1 MIPAP
6 DLKARPTIDFSSSSL
21 FLNGRWLF
29 RTHGALRADEA
40 TLALHLKA
48 GAWPAGG
55 EAGLLDGDIWRNGV
69 LRLRVNEAGCVVA
82 SLGEQADDL
91 RSRPMPLGQWC
102 WVVVTYSRQI
112 QQWCLTVAHS
122 APGGGPNDKFTV
134 INSVTGT
141 LRGEGGMDLDTITL
155 GGPRLA
161 GATQPFI
168 GRIASCVVSNRAW
181 CAEEITQAAG
191 SGEIPDAEALHWR
204 FGDLHPL
211 VPGLLFRVNSSGRT
225 LSGRELRKDSTSGDG
240 GSRGSNGG
248 FVYRA
253 DLAQPEPL
261 ECPSDGDFAA
271 MGIGDPCRA
280 MVSEAPSWSWETA
293 LPCGNGEQ
301 GALVLGRPLDEVIIL
316 NRAGLF
322 LPLYPSIPPPQQA
335 AHLPELRSLLAQGI
349 FQGTTERLMEFA
361 AEDGFAGEKRWT
373 DPFIPAGFL
382 RINTPDAGDCTSYL
396 RGVDYPTGTVA
407 VRWQDAAGWHLRQTF
422 ASRADGVTVVRI
434 SGAPVRC
441 ALSLAT
447 HDARATLAGEDLP
460 DFVGEAWT
468 HAERSSLE
476 CGYRYAS
483 TWPGSLRECRNLARV
498 IVRGGRQ
505 TVAGDVLTADGADE
519 VLILIRTAIRHDGKD
534 IEDSRAALDSL
545 PADFASLLGRHAA
558 AHGGQWSR
566 TRLRLGGTADDHR
579 LPTERLFERSRVGAF
594 NPALMEKAFDACRY
608 LALSASGKTFP
619 PALQGIWSGTWEP
632 SWSGDYTQNGN
643 LQCAVDG
650 HLAGNMPEAME
661 GFFTYLES
669 QIGDYRTNART
680 LFNARGILIPSR
692 TSSHGLLNH
701 FCSTWPMTFW
711 TAGAAWNARYFYD
724 YWLHTGDR
732 GFLRNRAIPFMRE
745 VALFYEDTLV
755 EGAAGQL
762 HFSPSYSPEN
772 DSPSTGSQACTDA
785 TMDHAA
791 ARELLTNLLAA
802 CRHEN
807 LHAESW
813 PVWES
818 MLGRLPTYR
827 INADGAVAEWGDPRL
842 ADRYEHRHAS
852 HLYALY
858 QGLPEDIEADAPLR
872 EAFAVAIE
880 KRMIPRRLAGGG
892 VMGFGMV
899 QLGVPAASLRLRKAA
914 FETVDWLTH
923 SFWVPQSM
931 VTTHNPRSV
940 FNTDIT
946 GGLVRLVTLLL
957 VSSRPGR
964 IDLLP
969 ALPDAWP
976 EGCAEGILCRGAITI
991 EKLLWNRESV
1001 SVVLRSREDQE
1012 VEVRLEGG
1020 EPALSGHP
1028 ASGQDRLRV
1037 ALPKDRSISLTL
1049 ARANHAE

>member
-1 MIPAP
+1 MIPTT
-6 DLKARPTIDFSSSSL
+6 DIKAHPPVDSSSSSL
-21 FLNGRWLF
+21 LLDGRWLF

-40 TLALHLKA
+40 TLALHLQ
-48 GAWPAGG
+48 AGG
-55 EAGLLDGDIWRNGV
+55 WPRGGAAGLLDGDIWRNGV
-69 LRLRVNEAGCVVA
+69 LRLRVNEEGCVVS

-91 RSRPMPLGQWC
+91 HSCPLVRGQWY
-102 WVVVTYSRQI
+102 WVVVIYSRLA
-112 QQWCLTVAHS
+112 QQWSLTVVPS
-122 APGGGPNDKFTV
+122 APGGSL
-134 INSVTGT
+134 IEIAASLNSVTGM
-141 LRGEGGMDLDTITL
+141 LRGEGGLDLDTITI

-161 GATQPFI
+161 GATLPFI

-181 CAEEITQAAG
+181 RVEEIRLLAE
-191 SGEIPDAEALHWR
+191 SGEMLDTDALHWS
-204 FGDLHPL
+204 FGHLHPL
-211 VPGLLFRVNSSGRT
+211 VPGLLFRVHSAERK

-253 DLAQPEPL
+253 DLAQPAPL
-261 ECPSDGDFAA
+261 PCPANSDFAS

-280 MVSEAPSWSWETA
+280 MVSETPSWSWETA

-301 GALVLGRPLDEVIIL
+301 GALVLGRPLDEVIVL

-322 LPLYPSIPPPQQA
+322 LPLHPSIPPPKQG
-335 AHLPELRSLLAQGI
+335 AHLPELRSLLAEGK
-349 FQGTTERLMEFA
+349 FQCAADRLMKFA
-361 AEDGFAGEKRWT
+361 ANDGFSSEKRWT

-382 RINTPDAGDCTSYL
+382 LISTPEAGDCTGYM

-407 VRWQDAAGWHLRQTF
+407 VRWHDAAGWHLRQTF
-422 ASRADGVTVVRI
+422 VSRADGVTVLRI
-434 SGAPVRC
+434 SGAPVCC
-441 ALSLAT
+441 ALSLAA
-447 HDARATLAGEDLP
+447 HDARAALAGEHLP
-460 DFVGEAWT
+460 EFVGEAWT

-483 TWPGSLRECRNLARV
+483 TWPGSLRECRNRARV
-498 IVRGGRQ
+498 VVRGGRQ
-505 TVAGDVLTADGADE
+505 DVSGDVLTVDGADE

-534 IEDSRAALDSL
+534 IENSRAALDAL
-545 PADFASLLGRHAA
+545 PADFAALRERHAA
-558 AHGGQWSR
+558 VHGAQWSR
-566 TRLRLGGTADDHR
+566 TRVQLGGAMRDHR
-579 LPTERLFERSRVGAF
+579 LPTERLFESSRVGAL

-608 LALSASGKTFP
+608 LALSASGPEFP
-619 PALQGIWSGTWEP
+619 PTLQGIWSGTWEP
-632 SWSGDYTQNGN
+632 SWSGDFTQNGN

-650 HLAGNMPEAME
+650 HLAGNLPEAMA
-661 GFFTYLES
+661 GFFSYLES
-669 QIGDYRTNART
+669 QIDDYRTNART
-680 LFNARGILIPSR
+680 LFHARGILIPSR

-711 TAGAAWNARYFYD
+711 TAGGAWNARYFYD
-724 YWLHTGDR
+724 YWQHTGDR
-732 GFLRNRAIPFMRE
+732 EFLRNRAIPFMRK

-755 EGAAGQL
+755 GGTDGHL

-772 DSPSTGSQACTDA
+772 DSPATGSQACTDA

-818 MLGRLPTYR
+818 MLSRLPTYR
-827 INADGAVAEWGDPRL
+827 INGDGAVAEWGDPRL

-858 QGLPEDIEADAPLR
+858 QGMPDDIAADAPLR

-880 KRMIPRRLAGGG
+880 KRMVHRRQAGGG

-899 QLGVPAASLRLRKAA
+899 QLGVPAASLRLTAAA

-923 SFWVPQSM
+923 SFWIPQSM

-957 VSSRPGR
+957 VSSQPGR

-976 EGCAEGILCRGAITI
+976 EGCAQGILCRGAITI
-991 EKLLWNRESV
+991 EKLLWNRKEV
-1001 SVVLRSREDQE
+1001 SVVLNSREDQD
-1012 VEVRLEGG
+1012 VEILLAG
-1020 EPALSGHP
+1020 EPASSEHP
-1028 ASGQDRLRV
+1028 ARGPDGMWV
-1037 ALPKDRSISLTL
+1037 ELPKGRSISLTL
-1049 ARANHAE
+1049 SRAKKAK